1 MFGFSLIRTAKLLSI
16 YEKMAIFAID
26 KVRHQHKFN
35 MTISGIVT
43 NISPIQSGT
52 SKSGKS
58 WRKID
63 VVLTYDNSKPE
74 YPKAIVFSVMN
85 DNIEKFNLCV
95 GSEYDIEV
103 DFSVREYNGK
113 NYMSANAWKA
123 TAKNV
128 VSPTASSMPAPAPQG
143 WQATYPTP
151 QPQPVPQPAPQAN
164 DDLPF

>member
-1 MFGFSLIRTAKLLSI
+1 MQFNGTVTA
-16 YEKMAIFAID
+16 
-26 KVRHQHKFN
+26 
-35 MTISGIVT
+35 ISAL
-43 NISPIQSGT
+43 QSGT
-52 SKSGKS
+52 SKAGKE

-85 DNIEKFNLCV
+85 DNIEKFGFQV
-95 GSEYDIEV
+95 GGEYEVEV

-128 VSPTASSMPAPAPQG
+128 PTAPAPQS
-143 WQATYPTP
+143 ATPTLDSMGVSGYQKTSTP
-151 QPQPVPQPAPQAN
+151 PPAD

>member
-1 MFGFSLIRTAKLLSI
+1 MQFNGTVTA
-16 YEKMAIFAID
+16 
-26 KVRHQHKFN
+26 
-35 MTISGIVT
+35 ISAL
-43 NISPIQSGT
+43 QSGT
-52 SKSGKS
+52 SKAGKE

-85 DNIEKFNLCV
+85 DNIEKFGFQV
-95 GSEYDIEV
+95 GGEYEVEV

-128 VSPTASSMPAPAPQG
+128 PTAS
-143 WQATYPTP
+143 TP
-151 QPQPVPQPAPQAN
+151 QSATPTLDSMGVSGYQKTSTPLPADE

>member
-1 MFGFSLIRTAKLLSI
+1 MATFNGSVTA
-16 YEKMAIFAID
+16 
-26 KVRHQHKFN
+26 
-35 MTISGIVT
+35 
-43 NISPIQSGT
+43 ISPIQSGT
-52 SKSGKS
+52 SKAGKE

-85 DNIEKFNLCV
+85 DNIEKFGFQV
-95 GSEYDIEV
+95 GGEYEVEV

-128 VSPTASSMPAPAPQG
+128 PTTPAPSQAQHG
-143 WQATYPTP
+143 WEAVYPTP
-151 QPQPVPQPAPQAN
+151 QPQPQPTAPQDDS